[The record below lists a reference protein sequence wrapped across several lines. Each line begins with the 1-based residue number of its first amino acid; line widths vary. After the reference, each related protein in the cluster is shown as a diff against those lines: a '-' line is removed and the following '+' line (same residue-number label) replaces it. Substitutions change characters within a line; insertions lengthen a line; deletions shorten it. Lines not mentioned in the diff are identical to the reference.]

1 MIIRGVQII
10 FIWNK
15 NDRTN
20 QELIEEIHSL
30 KQKIKELERSAWP
43 YWMSPSDENID
54 KYTCR

>member
-1 MIIRGVQII
+1 MQII

-20 QELIEEIHSL
+20 QELIEEIHYL
-30 KQKIKELERSAWP
+30 NQKIKELERSAWP
-43 YWMSPSDENID
+43 YGMSPSDENID